1 MLGNFFGIAQ
11 QVLFIGEVFCWCFAA
26 QARAGDR
33 ADDDIVA
40 FTADE
45 DFRRRADNMEIAK
58 IVVEHIRRWV
68 QRTQG
73 AVEGKRIVGKF
84 HAHALAGD
92 NLHAVACKD
101 VVFDFVDAGFERFF
115 AELADCLGLFAAER
129 EWDGATLA

>member
-11 QVLFIGEVFCWCFAA
+11 QVLFVGKVFGWCFAA
-26 QARAGDR
+26 QACAGDR

-40 FTADE
+40 FAADE
-45 DFRRRADNMEIAK
+45 DFGRRADNMEIAE
-58 IVVEHIRRWV
+58 IVVEHIWRWV

-73 AVEGKRIVGKF
+73 AVEGKRIIGKF

-92 NLHAVACKD
+92 NLHTVACKD

-115 AELADCLGLFAAER
+115 SKFADCLGLLAAEGK
-129 EWDGATLA
+129 WDGATLA